1 MAEPSGHYQV
11 VIVGGGIAGLTL
23 ALAFE
28 RLGIRYALLEARESL
43 EPDYGAGAGVGLQ
56 PNGLR
61 ILDQLGLLE
70 EIEQHT
76 LPLETWMSLDANGKL
91 LSTSR
96 TMSLYRSS
104 IGYSIM
110 FVERRKL
117 LQILSSHL
125 KGLGSIQTSTY
136 VESIEE
142 TEEHATVLTSTGL
155 SITADV
161 VIGADGVRS
170 RVRNYIDT
178 MVHNNADD
186 YMSAKLAAVYGMSSP
201 TKGISPGDRFT
212 VYREKAT
219 VVGFTGKDGVV
230 FWFVFENLDQPFP
243 LSKCPRY
250 TATEA
255 DTLCQSVSDVQ
266 ITPSVKF
273 ADLYTNR
280 IVATKIA
287 AEEGVAKTWHTHRT
301 VIVGDAAHKMTP
313 AGGMGANQAIESSA
327 ALVNEIM
334 KAMTSSTNG
343 TPSRETIHSALARY
357 AEQRFRDSAPAV
369 ERSRMICEALFC
381 SDGPAI
387 PRLRQMLNLPDE
399 EMLSHALKEFTRAPI
414 LDDLGL
420 SARGM
425 QYEEMATSL
434 KEKAKAMAMAM
445 VG

>member
-1 MAEPSGHYQV
+1 MAEPSGHYRV

-28 RLGIRYALLEARESL
+28 RLGVSYALFEARDSL
-43 EPDYGAGAGVGLQ
+43 EPEYGAGAGVGLQ

-76 LPLETWMSLDANGKL
+76 LPLETWMSLDANGRS

-104 IGYSIM
+104 IGYGIM
-110 FVERRKL
+110 FVERQKL

-125 KGLGSIQTSTY
+125 KGHGSIQTSTC

-142 TEEHATVLTSTGL
+142 NEEYVTVRTLDGL
-155 SITADV
+155 SVTADV

-170 RVRNYIDT
+170 RVRSYIDT
-178 MVHNNADD
+178 MVHNDADD

-201 TKGISPGDRFT
+201 AKGISPGDRFT

-230 FWFVFENLDQPFP
+230 FWFVFEDLEQPYP

-250 TATEA
+250 TATDA
-255 DTLCQSVSDVQ
+255 DTLCQSLTDVQ

-287 AEEGVAKTWHTHRT
+287 AEEGVARTWHTHRT

-327 ALVNEIM
+327 ALVNEIT
-334 KAMTSSTNG
+334 KAMNSLTNG
-343 TPSRETIHSALARY
+343 HPSRETIRSALARY
-357 AEQRFRDSAPAV
+357 TEQRLRESAPAV

-381 SDGPAI
+381 NEGPAI
-387 PRLRQMLNLPDE
+387 PKLRQMLSMSDE
-399 EMLSHALKEFTRAPI
+399 ELLPHALEEFTRAPV
-414 LDDLGL
+414 LDGL
-420 SARGM
+420 ELSPRGV
-425 QYEEMATSL
+425 QYEET
-434 KEKAKAMAMAM
+434 
-445 VG
+445 V